1 MNIAQIITAKRDGQ
15 ELDDREIEFLIN
27 GYARNE
33 VQDGQMGAFAMAVYF
48 RGMTD
53 REIVGLTRAMLNTGV
68 TMRWSEGPP
77 KVDKHSTGGIGDKI
91 SIPLAPIL
99 ADCGMAVPMISG
111 RGLGTTGGTIDK
123 LESIPGFRTNL
134 LLPEIREIVE
144 RVGCAITA
152 ATDEIAP
159 ADKRLYALRDVTGTV
174 PSIPLIT
181 ASILSKKLAEGLDS
195 LVLDVKWGNGAF
207 MKSKADAEKL
217 AKTLVQTAKQL
228 GVKTRA
234 LLTDMNRPLGKM
246 IGNAVEVDE
255 SVEVL
260 QGGGPVDVVELTERF
275 AAELMVMCGLTPT
288 ITIGR
293 ERARESIDSGRALKK
308 LIEMVKAQGG
318 NLAADRLRAPA
329 VPVVATQSGFISHI
343 NSDRLGLA
351 VIQMGGGRRVV
362 GQSVDHSVGIEMEAD
377 LGHEVK
383 EGDLLAT
390 VFTHANT
397 RDETIQTVLTSFEIQ
412 PNQSTATTLIGE
424 TIE

>member
-1 MNIAQIITAKRDGQ
+1 MNIAQIITAKRDGH
-15 ELDDREIEFLIN
+15 ELEEREIEFLIN

-53 REIVGLTRAMLNTGV
+53 REIVSLTRAMLHTGEI
-68 TMRWSEGPP
+68 MQWPAGPP

-134 LLPEIREIVE
+134 LLPEIRDVVN
-144 RVGCAITA
+144 RVGCVITA
-152 ATDEIAP
+152 ATNEIAP

-181 ASILSKKLAEGLDS
+181 ASILSKKLSEGLDS

-207 MKSKADAEKL
+207 MKTEAEAEKL

-228 GVKTRA
+228 GVKSRA
-234 LLTDMNRPLGKM
+234 LLTDMNRPLGKL
-246 IGNAVEVDE
+246 IGNAVEIDE

-260 QGGGPVDVVELTERF
+260 QGGGPADVVELTERF
-275 AAELMVMCGLTPT
+275 AAELMVMCGLAPT
-288 ITIGR
+288 VSAGR

-318 NLAADRLRAPA
+318 NLAADRPRADA
-329 VPVVATQSGFISHI
+329 VPVLATQDGFVAEI

-351 VIQMGGGRRVV
+351 VIQMGGGRKVV
-362 GQSVDHSVGIEMEAD
+362 GQSIDHSVGIEMAVD
-377 LGHEVK
+377 LGTKVK
-383 EGDLLAT
+383 SGDLLAT
-390 VFTHANT
+390 VFTHDST
-397 RDETIQTVLTSFEIQ
+397 REEAIQTVHSSFCL
-412 PNQSTATTLIGE
+412 QSNPPAPSKLIGRV
-424 TIE
+424 IE

>member
-1 MNIAQIITAKRDGQ
+1 MNIAQIITAKRDGH
-15 ELDDREIEFLIN
+15 ELEDREIEFLIN

-33 VQDGQMGAFAMAVYF
+33 IQDGQMGAFAMAVYF

-53 REIVGLTRAMLNTGV
+53 REIVSLTRAMLHSGEI
-68 TMRWSEGPP
+68 MQWPASPP

-134 LLPEIREIVE
+134 LLPEIMEVVN
-144 RVGCAITA
+144 RVGCVITA
-152 ATDEIAP
+152 ATNEIAP

-195 LVLDVKWGNGAF
+195 LVLDVKCGNGAF
-207 MKSKADAEKL
+207 MKSEADAEKL

-246 IGNAVEVDE
+246 IGNAVEIDE

-260 QGGGPVDVVELTERF
+260 QGGGPADVVELTERF
-275 AAELMVMCGLTPT
+275 AAELMVMCGLAPT
-288 ITIGR
+288 VSAGR

-318 NLAADRLRAPA
+318 NLATDRPRADA
-329 VPVVATQSGFISHI
+329 VPVLATQDGFVAEI

-351 VIQMGGGRRVV
+351 VIQMGGGRKVV
-362 GQSVDHSVGIEMEAD
+362 GQSIDHSVGIEMAVD
-377 LGHEVK
+377 LGAKVK
-383 EGDLLAT
+383 SGELLAT
-390 VFTHANT
+390 VFTHDAT
-397 RDETIQTVLTSFEIQ
+397 REEAIQTVHSSFSIQ
-412 PNQSTATTLIGE
+412 RNPPAPWKLIGRV
-424 TIE
+424 IE

>member
-1 MNIAQIITAKRDGQ
+1 MNIAQIITAKRDGH
-15 ELDDREIEFLIN
+15 ELEEREIEFLIN

-53 REIVGLTRAMLNTGV
+53 REIVSLTRAMLHTGEI
-68 TMRWSEGPP
+68 MQWPAGPP

-134 LLPEIREIVE
+134 LLPEIRDVVN
-144 RVGCAITA
+144 RVGCVITA
-152 ATDEIAP
+152 ATNEIAP

-207 MKSKADAEKL
+207 MKSEADAEKL
-217 AKTLVQTAKQL
+217 ATTLVQTAKQL

-234 LLTDMNRPLGKM
+234 VLTDMNRPLGKL
-246 IGNAVEVDE
+246 IGNAVEIDE
-255 SVEVL
+255 SVDVL
-260 QGGGPVDVVELTERF
+260 QGVGPADVVELTERF
-275 AAELMVMCGLTPT
+275 AAELMVMCGLAPT
-288 ITIGR
+288 VTAGR
-293 ERARESIDSGRALKK
+293 ERARDSIDSGRALKK

-318 NLAADRLRAPA
+318 NLAADRPRAAA
-329 VPVVATQSGFISHI
+329 VPVLATHDGFVAEI

-351 VIQMGGGRRVV
+351 VIQMGGGRKVV
-362 GQSVDHSVGIEMEAD
+362 GASIDHSVGIEMAVD
-377 LGHEVK
+377 LGTEVK
-383 EGDLLAT
+383 SGDLLAT
-390 VFTHANT
+390 VFTHDST
-397 RDETIQTVLTSFEIQ
+397 REEAIQTVHSSFYIQ
-412 PNQSTATTLIGE
+412 SNPPAPSKLIGRV
-424 TIE
+424 IE